1 MYKNITFES
10 ILQRMLSRV
19 PDTLDKREGS
29 IIYNALAPAALELQ
43 NMYIELDVILNE
55 TFADTASRENL
66 IKRAA
71 ERGVTPDKA
80 TYAILKGEFNI
91 DVPIGSRF
99 SCDDLNYTTLE
110 KIEDHK
116 YKLQCETLGVEG
128 NKHFG
133 QLIPTEYIDK
143 LETAELI
150 ELLIPGEDEE
160 ETESLRQKYYNTL
173 ESESFGGN
181 VADYKEKVN
190 KISGVGGVKVYR
202 AWNGGGTVKL
212 VIINSNFE
220 KPSNE
225 LINSTQTIIDP
236 LQNQGEGLGIAPI
249 GHVVTVDGVSS
260 ETINIAST
268 ITYQEGWNF
277 EASKPYIEKAIDD
290 YFSELNKTWADNDN
304 LIVRISQI
312 ETRLLNVAGVVDIAN
327 TSINGVQEN
336 YVADKDSIVKRG
348 EIVG

>member
-1 MYKNITFES
+1 MYENITFES

-29 IIYNALAPAALELQ
+29 IIYNALAPAAVELR

-91 DVPIGSRF
+91 DIPIGSRF

-133 QLIPTEYIDK
+133 QLIPIEYIDK
-143 LETAELI
+143 LETAELT

-249 GHVVTVDGVSS
+249 GHLVTVDGVSS

-290 YFSELNKTWADNDN
+290 YFGELNNTWADNDN

-312 ETRLLNVAGVVDIAN
+312 ETRLLNVAGILDIAN
-327 TSINGVQEN
+327 TSINRIQEN
-336 YVADKDSIVKRG
+336 YVADKDSILKRG

>member
-1 MYKNITFES
+1 
-10 ILQRMLSRV
+10 
-19 PDTLDKREGS
+19 
-29 IIYNALAPAALELQ
+29 
-43 NMYIELDVILNE
+43 MYIELDVILNE